1 MRYHLLI
8 SVAALLTASA
18 AAASDYAFT
27 LHNRSSGW
35 VISGFQTFQD
45 GRWSRN
51 WLDSRIRAGE
61 SVAMDWHS
69 NEGSCVVPFRVQWV
83 DYGSEEFR
91 IDWCKGV
98 SNIYMRDKGFSWD

>member
-1 MRYHLLI
+1 MKQRLILVLGFLL
-8 SVAALLTASA
+8 
-18 AAASDYAFT
+18 AASMAQANDYAFK

-35 VISGFQTFQD
+35 VISGFYTFQN
-45 GRWSRN
+45 GSWSRN
-51 WLDSRIRAGE
+51 WLNSRIGAGQF
-61 SVAMDWHS
+61 VDMDWNS

-83 DYGSEEFR
+83 DYGAEDFK